1 MTSHGVVLRCPTSYL
16 YNPEGERAQY
26 DHDTDKTMTLLRMEA
41 MERAP
46 IGKITINP
54 DLQEDLQA
62 ESTKKRHRP
71 SQGILSPRLR
81 EAAQQLRDNE
91 HIIIRKADKSN
102 TFVILDRDCYLDK
115 CNNLLGDPSKFQP
128 LSRNPTVNLKSKVN
142 SLIHAANA
150 VIGDLKFDSITGDFA
165 PGYFYGNVKTH
176 KEGKPLRT
184 IISQIPTPIYS
195 LAKRLNQ
202 IITPYIPTTHSL
214 KSTDEFVDI
223 LRCNKPSG
231 ILASL
236 DAESLFSHVPL
247 IRTVDIILNYT
258 YRHPVLP
265 PPKLSEPILKDML
278 MACTSEASFKCP
290 LGNLYVQTDG
300 VAMGSPLGVLFAQ
313 AFMAHVEEE
322 VISNLPIKPSLYR
335 RFI

>member
-1 MTSHGVVLRCPTSYL
+1 MASMAAEGALRAAKEAIGVKYHESACVNKKTQLALL
-16 YNPEGERAQY
+16 YDNICKLER
-26 DHDTDKTMTLLRMEA
+26 E
-41 MERAP
+41 
-46 IGKITINP
+46 GKISINP
-54 DLQEDLQA
+54 DLQENLQA

-71 SQGILSPRLR
+71 SQDILSPRLR

-150 VIGDLKFDSITGDFA
+150 VIGDLKFDSITGDIT

-176 KEGKPLRT
+176 KEGNPLRP
-184 IISQIPTPIYS
+184 IISQIPTPTYS

-278 MACTSEASFKCP
+278 LACTSEAPFKCP
-290 LGNLYVQTDG
+290 LDYHTIMQ
-300 VAMGSPLGVLFAQ
+300 AGSFC
-313 AFMAHVEEE
+313 
-322 VISNLPIKPSLYR
+322 
-335 RFI
+335 